1 MKKKNRA
8 KICGYR
14 TPSDFIR
21 RRVRELKK
29 MRYIGNISKTG
40 KTKISKKP

>member
-1 MKKKNRA
+1 MKKKNKA

-21 RRVRELKK
+21 RRVRELAKLKVWIYNRNRKYEKK
-29 MRYIGNISKTG
+29 RNFS
-40 KTKISKKP
+40 